1 MSPDYGSGFMSEEKV
16 IFNCGAADLQMK
28 AVAMLVQKA
37 SDFRSTVYIV
47 KSGHRANAKSLLGVM
62 SLGIENGAEI
72 TVTADGSDSNE
83 AVRSLI
89 EYLKDQKV

>member
-1 MSPDYGSGFMSEEKV
+1 MTEDKV

-47 KSGHRANAKSLLGVM
+47 KK
-62 SLGIENGAEI
+62 
-72 TVTADGSDSNE
+72 
-83 AVRSLI
+83 
-89 EYLKDQKV
+89 YLKDPKV